1 MRNALLLSAL
11 LLVVVASAQDKRV
24 VERGSPNPT
33 IPETGKQMY
42 MHYCAACHG
51 ANGKGLGPAADALKT
66 PPPDLTTL
74 AKRHDGKF
82 PYEYVSSV
90 LRFGTRFV
98 AHGSS
103 EMPVWGPIFG
113 VLDNYNE
120 VSVQERIKKLCEYLA
135 SIQEKE
141 S

>member
-1 MRNALLLSAL
+1 MRNALLLSVL
-11 LLVVVASAQDKRV
+11 LLVVVASAQNKPV
-24 VERGSPNPT
+24 VEKRSANPS
-33 IPETGKQMY
+33 IPETGKQTY

-74 AKRHDGKF
+74 AKQHDGKF

-103 EMPVWGPIFG
+103 DMPVWGPIFG

>member
-1 MRNALLLSAL
+1 MRIALLLGAL
-11 LLVVVASAQDKRV
+11 LLVVTAGAQTKAI
-24 VERGSPNPT
+24 VEKGSPSPT
-33 IPETGKQMY
+33 IPETGKQTY
-42 MHYCAACHG
+42 LRYCASCHG

-66 PPPDLTTL
+66 PPADLTTL

-82 PYEYVSSV
+82 PTEYVSSV

-98 AHGSS
+98 ARGSS
-103 EMPVWGPIFG
+103 DMPVWGPIFG

-135 SIQEKE
+135 SLQEKE